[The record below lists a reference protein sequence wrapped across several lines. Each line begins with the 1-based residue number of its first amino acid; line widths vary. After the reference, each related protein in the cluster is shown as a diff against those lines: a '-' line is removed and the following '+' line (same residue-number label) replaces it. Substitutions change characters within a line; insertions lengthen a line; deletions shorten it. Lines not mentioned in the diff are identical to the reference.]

1 MNHRPPV
8 GQAARAGNAQSLEFV
23 MRHGHHQSVVQARIG
38 QGGRQGDSV
47 LARRLSAEGWE
58 TERQE
63 REYMSLSKVAS
74 ISNLDTVVLAQSC
87 ASHLTQCL
95 WSSVRRWAMALALVQ
110 SGPLRMAPEPNG
122 RRRFQ
127 ASRRFARPTEC
138 ALVRADVSARL
149 SPVLKC
155 WLHSR
160 RFPSSSPAR
169 CRWFTH
175 AESPRL
181 QPLPGTLS
189 Q

>member
-47 LARRLSAEGWE
+47 LALRLSAEGWE

-74 ISNLDTVVLAQSC
+74 ISNLDTAVLAQSC

-95 WSSVRRWAMALALVQ
+95 WSSVRRWAMTARVGSVRTFAHG
-110 SGPLRMAPEPNG
+110 SWTEWS
-122 RRRFQ
+122 
-127 ASRRFARPTEC
+127 ASMPGKSPFR
-138 ALVRADVSARL
+138 SA
-149 SPVLKC
+149 
-155 WLHSR
+155 H
-160 RFPSSSPAR
+160 
-169 CRWFTH
+169 
-175 AESPRL
+175 
-181 QPLPGTLS
+181 
-189 Q
+189 